1 MAETF
6 ISGQKP
12 LKPEPRNLAVWS
24 RVSSL
29 GNTATLLPPSGHW
42 LQVLL
47 LLSRI
52 WKVAGQ
58 AHPLAGG
65 FGSFRSPAIPDLAG

>member
-12 LKPEPRNLAVWS
+12 PKPGPRNLAVWS
-24 RVSSL
+24 RASSL

-47 LLSRI
+47 LLSRV
-52 WKVAGQ
+52 WKVTGQ
-58 AHPLAGG
+58 AHPLMRD
-65 FGSFRSPAIPDLAG
+65 FGSVRSPAIPDLAG